1 MKNIIVYIFTFL
13 FLLSG
18 TFTGCKSY
26 KNASNYQKGAGIGA
40 ATGAVVG
47 GLIGSKVGKG
57 GHAVLGA
64 VTGAMVGGAAGA
76 VIGNEM
82 DKQAREIKQVL
93 PSAEVERVGEG
104 IRLILK
110 ENAIRFDFDKSSLTS
125 QAKTNLDKLVPVFK
139 ENPNTNINIYG
150 YTDNIGKESYNLTLS
165 KNRANSVRGYLLS
178 KGLSA
183 GRLKTQGLGM
193 TDPIASNETSD
204 GRAQNRR
211 VEFAITAN
219 EKMAKEAKEKANQ

>member
-1 MKNIIVYIFTFL
+1 MKNLLIYIFSSLFL
-13 FLLSG
+13 FSSV
-18 TFTGCKSY
+18 FTGCKSF

-47 GLIGSKVGKG
+47 GIIGSKAGKG

-64 VTGAMVGGAAGA
+64 VVGATVGGAAGA

-110 ENAIRFDFDKSSLTS
+110 ENAIRFDFDKSTLTA
-125 QAKTNLDKLVPVFK
+125 QAKTNLNKLVTVFK
-139 ENPNTNINIYG
+139 ENPNTNITVFG
-150 YTDNIGKESYNLTLS
+150 YTDNVGTENYNLKLS
-165 KNRANSVRGYLLS
+165 KNRASSVKDYLIS
-178 KGLSA
+178 KGLAS
-183 GRLKTQGLGM
+183 GRLETQGLGM
-193 TDPIASNETSD
+193 ADPIASNETSE
-204 GRAQNRR
+204 GRGQNRR

-219 EKMAKEAKEKANQ
+219 EKMAKEAKEKVTQ

>member
-1 MKNIIVYIFTFL
+1 MKNVVIYIFSFL
-13 FLLSG
+13 FLISS
-18 TFTGCKSY
+18 TFSGCKSY

-40 ATGAVVG
+40 ASGAVVG
-47 GLIGSKVGKG
+47 GLIGSKAGKG

-64 VTGAMVGGAAGA
+64 VVGAMVGGAAGA

-93 PSAEVERVGEG
+93 PGAEVERVGEG

-125 QAKTNLDKLVPVFK
+125 QAKTNLNKLATVFK
-139 ENPNTNINIYG
+139 ENPNTNINIFG
-150 YTDNIGKESYNLTLS
+150 YTDNVGTQNYNLTLS
-165 KNRANSVRGYLLS
+165 KNRAKAVKNYLVS
-178 KGLSA
+178 KGL
-183 GRLKTQGLGM
+183 GGKRMETQGLGM
-193 TDPIASNETSD
+193 ADPIASNETSG